1 MSLVAAVLGANGYG
15 GAGLI
20 RRLRRH
26 PGVDRLRLG
35 SRSYAGRPTSDA
47 WPHLAGLVDAT
58 FLTPDEALDGADV
71 AFLAT
76 PHGATAPWVRAARAA
91 GARVIDL
98 SADSRLDADTYR
110 AWYGEHPHPGDLED
124 ARYGLVEA
132 HRDELPGA
140 VIVAAPGCNATAA
153 SLALLPYASAGL
165 LSADTVPVCTVLAG
179 ASGAGRAAAPGLHF
193 AELAENARPY
203 KVAGGH
209 RHLAEIEATLGRAAA
224 QGRALRTHAPY
235 RPLPVSFAPHLVPLV
250 RGILASCTFRPKGG
264 QDQASLLDAMRG
276 CFEHD
281 PMVHV
286 QDELPDAKAI
296 AGSDRALATVRFDD
310 RTGLAT
316 AFVVIDNLGKGAAGQ
331 AVQGFNLAFG
341 FPETT
346 SLELEGHWP

>member
-26 PGVDRLRLG
+26 PEVGRLRLG
-35 SRSYAGRPTSDA
+35 SRSYAGRPLSDA
-47 WPHLAGLVDAT
+47 WPHLAGVDDAA
-58 FLTPDEALDGADV
+58 FLTPDDALDGADV
-71 AFLAT
+71 VFLAT
-76 PHGATAPWVRAARAA
+76 PHGATAPWVHAARATD
-91 GARVIDL
+91 ARVIDL

-110 AWYGEHPHPGDLED
+110 AWYGEHPHPEDLAD

-140 VIVAAPGCNATAA
+140 MIVAAPGCNATAA
-153 SLALLPYASAGL
+153 SLGLLPYASAGL
-165 LSADTVPVCTVLAG
+165 LNPDTVPICTVLAG
-179 ASGAGRAAAPGLHF
+179 ASGAGRATAPGLHF
-193 AELAENARPY
+193 AELAQNARPY

-209 RHLAEIEATLGRAAA
+209 RHLAEIEATLGRAAS
-224 QGRALRTHAPY
+224 QGRALRTHAPF
-235 RPLPVSFAPHLVPLV
+235 RPLPVSFSPVLVPLV
-250 RGILASCTFRPKGG
+250 RGILASCTFRPRDD
-264 QDQASLLDAMRG
+264 QDQASLLGAMRDA
-276 CFEHD
+276 FEHD
-281 PMVHV
+281 PLVHV
-286 QDELPDAKAI
+286 QDELPDVKAVT
-296 AGSDRALATVRFDD
+296 GSDRALATVRFDL

-346 SLELEGHWP
+346 ALELEGRWP